1 MQTQMQRMCRVA
13 IVAIT
18 LAFAGTALAQSS
30 QTNFGTWKLNLA
42 KSTYSAG
49 TAPKSGTFTNEVD
62 GAGVKTTSDSVTA
75 DGTAMH
81 SSYTVI
87 YDGKEKPITG
97 KTTNGDVV
105 SATRIDPNSV
115 RSVYKKDGKVTV
127 TMTSVVSKDGKTL
140 TLTIKGTNTL
150 GQAVNTVAVY
160 EKQ

>member
-1 MQTQMQRMCRVA
+1 MQTQMQHLRRFG
-13 IVAIT
+13 IVALA
-18 LAFAGTALAQSS
+18 LAFAGTAFAQSS
-30 QTNFGTWKLNLA
+30 QTNIGTWKLNLA
-42 KSTYSAG
+42 KSTYTAG

-81 SSYTVI
+81 STYTVI

-105 SATRIDPNSV
+105 SATRIDPNTV

-127 TMTSVVSKDGKTL
+127 TMTSVVSKDGKVL
-140 TLTIKGTNTL
+140 TLTVNTL
-150 GQAVNTVAVY
+150 GQTVNTVAVY
-160 EKQ
+160 DKQ